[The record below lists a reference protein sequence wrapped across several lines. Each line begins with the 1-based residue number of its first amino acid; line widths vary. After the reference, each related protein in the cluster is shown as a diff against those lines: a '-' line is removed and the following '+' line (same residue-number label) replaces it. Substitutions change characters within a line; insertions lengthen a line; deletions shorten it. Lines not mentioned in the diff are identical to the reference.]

1 MKTISIKESNIMT
14 VIRVN
19 IELLRFQVWQ
29 HIKRDNMKKFNMIV
43 TNAITE
49 QECLKKSYKFKA

>member
-19 IELLRFQVWQ
+19 IELQRFQIWQ
-29 HIKRDNMKKFNMIV
+29 HIKRDNMKKFNMIA
-43 TNAITE
+43 TNAITK
-49 QECLKKSYKFKA
+49 QVRGVP